1 MNIFANVRTRHGSAI
16 DRRRTIDEAVE
27 RTHYAFARAH
37 PKVAQSLFDLH
48 FLAHA
53 GRPVVER
60 IAEGAKPDAA
70 ELAQAWI
77 GQWRLRAAVA
87 ERHVA
92 QALPAMGDFV
102 RLLELE
108 LEQAGVLASE
118 TTVAARGVADGGATG
133 SHAPQVRPWRRF
145 HPPLG
150 LASGRFGR
158 RP

>member
-1 MNIFANVRTRHGSAI
+1 MNIFANVRTRHGSAV

-27 RTHYAFARAH
+27 RTHSAFARAH

-48 FLAHA
+48 FLTHA
-53 GRPVVER
+53 GRPVIEK
-60 IAEGAKPDAA
+60 IAEGGKPDAA
-70 ELAQAWI
+70 GLAQAWI
-77 GQWRLRAAVA
+77 AQWRLRAAVA

-92 QALPAMGDFV
+92 QALPAIGDFV

-108 LEQAGVLASE
+108 LEQAGVLAGE
-118 TTVAARGVADGGATG
+118 PTGAAPGGAPGGAAG
-133 SHAPQVRPWRRF
+133 SPASQVRPWQRL

-150 LASGRFGR
+150 VAAGRIGR